1 MVKVDLLLPFRNTA
15 VHKSQAPQRTC
26 DLVTE
31 DLHHPVRKIVTV
43 VVQQIVLSE
52 HNMVLGGTPPNAV
65 KRKFGEPRGWIHDF
79 GPTVGVFWAVA
90 PEGGVFGA
98 KLGKPAIIV
107 NEAMNKIVDG
117 ELKRALLP
125 VKPDMCQVNTG

>member
-1 MVKVDLLLPFRNTA
+1 MQSNGSLENPAGGCMILG
-15 VHKSQAPQRTC
+15 PQW
-26 DLVTE
+26 
-31 DLHHPVRKIVTV
+31 
-43 VVQQIVLSE
+43 
-52 HNMVLGGTPPNAV
+52 A
-65 KRKFGEPRGWIHDF
+65 FF
-79 GPTVGVFWAVA
+79 GPVA

-98 KLGKPAIIV
+98 KLGKPAIVV